1 MKVMLR
7 ITLDLELFKH
17 NLNQIPSGAFV
28 LTDRGHQRIYT
39 LYPQY
44 PVAIRVEAK
53 SRCKLDPEL
62 KIYNQEINKEE

>member
-17 NLNQIPSGAFV
+17 NLNQIPSGTFV
-28 LTDRGHQRIYT
+28 LTDRGYQRIYT
-39 LYPQY
+39 LYPNTLL
-44 PVAIRVEAK
+44 PLKAK